1 MTVTAIRIA
10 PSILSADF
18 GRLAEDVARAQD
30 AGADWIHVDVMD
42 GHFVPNITLGP
53 AITAAVRKATQ
64 LPVDVHLMIEN
75 PDGYIQAFRD
85 AGADVITVHQEA
97 CPHLHRTLFAIRE
110 SGAQAGLALNPGTPV
125 STAEEVAQLLDLLL
139 IMSVNPGFGGQS
151 FIPSSPEKVARAH
164 AMLDAA
170 GGTDIL
176 LEVDGGVDASTAPLL
191 AAAGASVLVAGSA
204 LFRAPEGLEQAL
216 ARMRRA
222 VDHQRR
228 GS

>member
-1 MTVTAIRIA
+1 MTGVRIA

-18 GRLAEDVARAQD
+18 GQLADDVVRAQE

-53 AITAAVRKATQ
+53 AITAAVRKATH

-75 PDGYIQAFRD
+75 PDKYIQAFRD

-97 CPHLHRTLFAIRE
+97 CPHLHRTLAAIRE

-125 STAEEVAQLLDLLL
+125 SAAEEVVPLLDLLL

-151 FIPSSPEKVARAH
+151 FISASPGKVSRAH
-164 AMLDAA
+164 AMLHAA
-170 GGTDIL
+170 GGRDIL

-204 LFRAPEGLEQAL
+204 LFRAPEGLEEAL
-216 ARMRRA
+216 VGLRRA
-222 VDHQRR
+222 VEQQRG